1 MRYRGKQRPD
11 QSQKGAACPSLVA
24 ALGLAAC
31 LSLVAAL
38 DLAWAWRRV

>member
-11 QSQKGAACPSLVA
+11 QSQEGAACPSLVA

-31 LSLVAAL
+31 LGLAASVL
-38 DLAWAWRRV
+38 C